1 MTSKI
6 DKQALKEYDSFNKK
20 RYEARKDKGN
30 IYPIGLTDKEFRNII
45 IELLLGKDWYTS
57 DPLSPEQVNEEALEQ
72 IIYNI
77 TGKTYKERDNDK

>member
-6 DKQALKEYDSFNKK
+6 DKQALKEYDSFNRK
-20 RYEARKDKGN
+20 RYEERQDKDN

>member
-20 RYEARKDKGN
+20 RYEARKDKEN